1 MTILDRI
8 LREKENEV
16 LKLLQNP
23 PEKINEPIKR
33 PSLFDALYQN
43 KRLQV
48 IAEMK
53 RASPSKGLIN
63 EVANPVEQASIYERA
78 GAACISVLTD
88 SPFSKDHSKI

>member
-8 LREKENEV
+8 LKEKENEV

-23 PEKINEPIKR
+23 PEKIKGSTKR
-33 PSLFDALYQN
+33 PSLFDALYQK
-43 KRLQV
+43 KRLQI

-63 EVANPVEQASIYERA
+63 EGANPVEQARIYEQA

-88 SPFSKDHSKI
+88 TPFSKAHSKI